1 MFPNRI
7 QVDFRCF
14 SAASFWD
21 HFFLAFSTGGGEDLD
36 GTGRPGGVGLGVRE
50 RACGGKG
57 GGREEEEEEEE
68 GGGWGEAGGGAQ
80 LPSASAC
87 LWPGKQITRQ
97 AGSEKRGSV
106 MRPGT
111 CVLCRVPA
119 DLTGRGIFRGFP
131 QSELFSHCRNRHL
144 KHRG

>member
-68 GGGWGEAGGGAQ
+68 GGGGGRREEEHNS
-80 LPSASAC
+80 P
-87 LWPGKQITRQ
+87 
-97 AGSEKRGSV
+97 
-106 MRPGT
+106 
-111 CVLCRVPA
+111 VPVRA
-119 DLTGRGIFRGFP
+119 YGLENR
-131 QSELFSHCRNRHL
+131 SHARLAL
-144 KHRG
+144 KKGDRS

>member
-14 SAASFWD
+14 SATAASFWD

-68 GGGWGEAGGGAQ
+68 HNS
-80 LPSASAC
+80 P
-87 LWPGKQITRQ
+87 
-97 AGSEKRGSV
+97 
-106 MRPGT
+106 
-111 CVLCRVPA
+111 VPVRA
-119 DLTGRGIFRGFP
+119 YGLENR
-131 QSELFSHCRNRHL
+131 SHARLAL
-144 KHRG
+144 KKGDRS